1 MLHEVV
7 TLGFQGAPWTSV
19 LSSWD
24 PVLQILGTLRS
35 KIYRDGHQVVLL
47 LCIRH
52 VFYVGPE
59 SRWNFGFHRIVFVL
73 FWFSRCFFSLRISD
87 SASSH
92 RSKSDFSMFE
102 NLDPTRPLSHLKGQQ
117 RCREAIH
124 PGFQTTPR
132 RTAGRFTNM
141 FTLQVPPNMG
151 YSLVKYH
158 NFW

>member
-1 MLHEVV
+1 MAIRSSFCCAFDTFS
-7 TLGFQGAPWTSV
+7 TLDRN
-19 LSSWD
+19 L
-24 PVLQILGTLRS
+24 
-35 KIYRDGHQVVLL
+35 
-47 LCIRH
+47 
-52 VFYVGPE
+52 VGI
-59 SRWNFGFHRIVFVL
+59 SDSIGFHRIVFVL